1 MRLIAVLCESGRS
14 QHRWP
19 PSGTLG
25 YDGEQMRQAVVFKG
39 EDGQWVAECLSLP
52 GCVSQGQTPEEAVSQ
67 LRDAIRLYISVL
79 EEDHLPIPEER
90 FDTLLVAV

>member
-1 MRLIAVLCESGRS
+1 
-14 QHRWP
+14 
-19 PSGTLG
+19 
-25 YDGEQMRQAVVFKG
+25 MRQAVVFKG

-52 GCVSQGQTPEEAVSQ
+52 GCVSQGKTRE
-67 LRDAIRLYISVL
+67 DAIGQIREAIQLYVKVL